1 MASQTAKIVKNV
13 TLRKSNSTKSASLGT
28 LKKGDKCTVTRTKND
43 SSGNTWAKTDKGWFI
58 SYKKSGGKGTSY
70 AVLTNESTSKESD
83 KSLKKLANTLTT
95 STNNGKKLTKTMQ
108 LFGLPYQFLPSVDYR
123 VPEVSDL
130 IGRKYIEKI
139 ILQAPVVTILPGK
152 PSYLPGQKDK
162 TSITQAFLEA
172 SSGNL
177 GPLQALATDT
187 DVNNLKFYDFKTAY
201 VEAMRYVNVMC
212 RSFAAFLELEGNDK
226 HANKVD
232 YKINGKVANFMNYD
246 WKNYRWNGQKYTST
260 AGSVLSAGASSAKS
274 AASSVYDKLSSFG
287 SSIINV
293 LSGKQKKNTDS
304 SNGTTLS
311 GDTISNAGTNKNTL
325 DLNDNSSD
333 LTDEETDT
341 MEGLFRNIHYM
352 QFYCDPSS
360 DVSESIDNSTKE
372 SSLKS
377 TFTSVSDTM
386 KDIAFMANSGGVDTE
401 NLQKLGDKAM
411 DSLGDIVSNGVSS
424 VNETAGSLVSRL
436 LGTGKNIIKGDNVIM
451 PDIYSSSSYTK
462 SYTITIQLK
471 AIYGNKYS
479 IYMDVLV
486 PLSHILSLVLPKA
499 TSANTFSAPML
510 VKCFMPGK
518 FTCNMGIVTSCS
530 ITKNQDFRNVDGLC
544 QEMEVQLSITDL
556 YSDLTMTPASDPV
569 LFCNN
574 TSLVEY
580 LAINCGLDLI
590 DSQFTTKASLI
601 WNNLKNSVTDIP
613 DNVVSSITEEMDSL
627 IYKFTGL

>member
-1 MASQTAKIVKNV
+1 
-13 TLRKSNSTKSASLGT
+13 
-28 LKKGDKCTVTRTKND
+28 
-43 SSGNTWAKTDKGWFI
+43 
-58 SYKKSGGKGTSY
+58 
-70 AVLTNESTSKESD
+70 
-83 KSLKKLANTLTT
+83 
-95 STNNGKKLTKTMQ
+95 
-108 LFGLPYQFLPSVDYR
+108 
-123 VPEVSDL
+123 
-130 IGRKYIEKI
+130 
-139 ILQAPVVTILPGK
+139 
-152 PSYLPGQKDK
+152 
-162 TSITQAFLEA
+162 
-172 SSGNL
+172 
-177 GPLQALATDT
+177 
-187 DVNNLKFYDFKTAY
+187 
-201 VEAMRYVNVMC
+201 
-212 RSFAAFLELEGNDK
+212 
-226 HANKVD
+226 
-232 YKINGKVANFMNYD
+232 
-246 WKNYRWNGQKYTST
+246 
-260 AGSVLSAGASSAKS
+260 
-274 AASSVYDKLSSFG
+274 
-287 SSIINV
+287 
-293 LSGKQKKNTDS
+293 
-304 SNGTTLS
+304 
-311 GDTISNAGTNKNTL
+311 
-325 DLNDNSSD
+325 
-333 LTDEETDT
+333 
-341 MEGLFRNIHYM
+341 
-352 QFYCDPSS
+352 
-360 DVSESIDNSTKE
+360 
-372 SSLKS
+372 
-377 TFTSVSDTM
+377 
-386 KDIAFMANSGGVDTE
+386 
-401 NLQKLGDKAM
+401 
-411 DSLGDIVSNGVSS
+411 
-424 VNETAGSLVSRL
+424 
-436 LGTGKNIIKGDNVIM
+436 M